1 MKNTKIIIR
10 RFLHVVKRESMYIWI
25 KKIVNKI
32 PCWYLRKILYL
43 FMGMKIGSG
52 SRINAGTII
61 DTPKNVVIGER
72 CIINENSYLDGRGGL
87 RIGNDVSISIYS
99 KIITASHISNSNTFE
114 YYNDP
119 VVIHDNVWIGVG
131 AIILNGSQINNNAII
146 GAGCVFKGVA
156 QENGI
161 YAGNPAKMI
170 KTRTISEKYR
180 ISNLVFFR

>member
-25 KKIVNKI
+25 NKIVNKI

-99 KIITASHISNSNTFE
+99 KIITASHISNSNTF
-114 YYNDP
+114 
-119 VVIHDNVWIGVG
+119 
-131 AIILNGSQINNNAII
+131 
-146 GAGCVFKGVA
+146 
-156 QENGI
+156 
-161 YAGNPAKMI
+161 
-170 KTRTISEKYR
+170 
-180 ISNLVFFR
+180 